1 MSEPQKTKNSDDS
14 RSQSL
19 KNQPF
24 LEKLQIAVAIM
35 VPIFGIYTS
44 WQSNKAAD
52 SAAASS
58 KAIQQIQIELQQ
70 REQETKRVQEFTK
83 RIQDQLTNLAG
94 ENPTKAK
101 IALASLYSLAEKE
114 SDKSILFTI
123 AIVSENEAMKNT
135 IKDLIL
141 EDPSATGQFKDQIR
155 VKLGKRLTASS
166 TATKTSES
174 ASQAITKTSVE
185 KKLLQQLTQ
194 EQAKISG
201 WIYLGKTKAGN
212 EILEND
218 KTIKSNQIP
227 SKNTT
232 IETATSV
239 NLRDRAPSGRG
250 LGAIKGIL
258 AENSKLKVED
268 IKKVGINTN
277 YDAIWAQV
285 SENST
290 N

>member
-1 MSEPQKTKNSDDS
+1 MNELQETKNNDDGK
-14 RSQSL
+14 SQSS
-19 KNQPF
+19 KNQPL

-52 SAAASS
+52 SAADSS
-58 KAIQQIQIELQQ
+58 RAIQQIQVELQQ
-70 REQETKRVQEFTK
+70 RKQETERVQEFTK

-141 EDPSATGQFKDQIR
+141 EDSSATGQFKDQIR

-166 TATKTSES
+166 SATKTSES
-174 ASQAITKTSVE
+174 ASNKTTQTSVE

-201 WIYLGKTKAGN
+201 WIYLGKTKSGS
-212 EILEND
+212 EILESD
-218 KTIKSNQIP
+218 KTVKSNQIP
-227 SKNTT
+227 SKNTMV
-232 IETATSV
+232 ETTTSV
-239 NLRDRAPSGRG
+239 NLRDSAPSGRG
-250 LGAIKGIL
+250 LGVIKGIL
-258 AENSKLKVED
+258 AGNSKLKVED
-268 IKKVGINTN
+268 IKKVGINAN
-277 YDAIWAQV
+277 YDAIWVQV